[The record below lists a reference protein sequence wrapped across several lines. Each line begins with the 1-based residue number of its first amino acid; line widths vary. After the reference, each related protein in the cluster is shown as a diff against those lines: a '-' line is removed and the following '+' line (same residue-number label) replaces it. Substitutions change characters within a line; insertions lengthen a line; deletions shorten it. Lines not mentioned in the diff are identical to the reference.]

1 MTPLETKSNLD
12 LGNQDY
18 DLKRSVYAKSDFQ
31 INRSIAEHY
40 EVWDEQKIE
49 ARQKQMAKVAANL
62 WRIDFND

>member
-1 MTPLETKSNLD
+1 MTPPETKSNLD

-31 INRSIAEHY
+31 ITRAIAEHY